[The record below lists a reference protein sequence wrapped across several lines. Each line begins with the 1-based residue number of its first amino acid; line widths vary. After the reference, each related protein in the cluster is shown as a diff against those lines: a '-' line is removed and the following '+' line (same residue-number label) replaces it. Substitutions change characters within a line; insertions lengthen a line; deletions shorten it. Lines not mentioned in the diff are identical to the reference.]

1 MRRSVPLLVVLLVT
15 LTLISPVT
23 AETVLA
29 RGVAANGGGE
39 ASGANNTTVGTVGQ
53 MCIGIVIGPAAIHEV
68 GFWYPP
74 PLGASAVVWQGSTL
88 PTQFSLGLA
97 RPNPSGQVMLI
108 RYALPKRAQVAI
120 VLYDVS
126 GREVRTLIDAEHD
139 SGYHDLRLT
148 TSGLS
153 SGIYF
158 CRMAAEHFAETKRL
172 VLLR

>member
-1 MRRSVPLLVVLLVT
+1 MRRSIPLLVVLF
-15 LTLISPVT
+15 LTLILTPPVI

-39 ASGANNTTVGTVGQ
+39 AGGTNHTTVGTLGQ
-53 MCIGIVIGPAAIHEV
+53 MCIGIVAGPATIHEV
-68 GFWYPP
+68 GFWYPS
-74 PLGASAVVWQGSTL
+74 PLGASAVDWQASTL
-88 PTQFSLGLA
+88 PTRFSLGPA

-108 RYALPKRAQVAI
+108 RYALPERARVAI

-126 GREVRTLIDAEHD
+126 GREVRTLINAELNP
-139 SGYHDLRLT
+139 GYHDLRLT
-148 TSGLS
+148 TDGLS

-158 CRMAAEHFAETKRL
+158 CRMTAEYFTETKRL